1 MNEPGARLRS
11 DGVSA
16 DGLTRLVD
24 ACLRISSELD
34 PGAVLQKIADEARQ
48 VAQAQY
54 SAVQVF
60 ETGNDPGELVTS
72 GFTLKEGESTEYP
85 VSLERLLR
93 PESRSQEAPEA
104 QDAGPWLTV
113 QVRYDEEDVARLH
126 VADRDGGE
134 DFTPEDRTLLHM
146 FASHAGAAI
155 ARDWAHGQEQRAR
168 AGLGEMTRPRTEFP
182 DFVTRQFRTSIVAI
196 KGSAAT
202 VLGSPYPM
210 DHRETRQFLQI
221 IDEHADHMRHLMGN
235 LSDQRD
241 METGTLSVYPEPAD
255 LGDLVKQAREA
266 FLRRGGANTVIVRS
280 GPALPTAK
288 LDRERI
294 FRVLDILLTHVS
306 ESSPPS
312 SVIRVSLSGTKAD
325 AMVTVEISAQY
336 GGGWNPDDEPGLCS
350 QTWAAAHPP
359 VGEAGE
365 TLVRGPAICRAI
377 VEAHGGQL
385 SAHGAGPGP
394 GPRFT
399 LTVPAGTAP
408 AGGQGAN
415 TGNTGPGASASATQ
429 RSREGQL
436 RVLAVDPDPVSRSH
450 TWTMLLEEGFEAVVT
465 GDPDRVEYL
474 AGTERPHLFLVDA
487 GPEIMERIAR
497 VSDGPVLFMLEHG
510 TVPDMERALD
520 LGAADFILK
529 PFTRQELAGRIRTA
543 VRRGREPVQ
552 PASPGPFVLGELTI
566 DYAER
571 TATVANVQVQL
582 TATEFNLLSELS
594 TNAGVT
600 LTHEHLLREV
610 WGPLHQADVR
620 VLRTFIKG
628 LRRKLGDAPW
638 SPRYIYTAIR
648 VGYRM
653 PSPSG
658 T

>member
-1 MNEPGARLRS
+1 MNESGDRLRS

-72 GFTLKEGESTEYP
+72 GFTLKEGESTEHP
-85 VSLERLLR
+85 VSLEPLLR
-93 PESRSQEAPEA
+93 PVSGSQEAPEA

-168 AGLGEMTRPRTEFP
+168 AGLGEMTRQRTEFP

-241 METGTLSVYPEPAD
+241 METGTLSVHPEPAD

-266 FLRRGGANTVIVRS
+266 FLRRGGANTVLVRS
-280 GPALPTAK
+280 GPALPMAK

-294 FRVLDILLTHVS
+294 FRALGILLTHVS

-385 SAHGAGPGP
+385 SAHGAGPGTRP
-394 GPRFT
+394 PFHLHGPRRGPEREQRQE
-399 LTVPAGTAP
+399 PAPGTAP
-408 AGGQGAN
+408 HPCKARGEAKPGSWQSTQTRCHSPTSGACSWRQDSQPWQ
-415 TGNTGPGASASATQ
+415 PGTRTPSS
-429 RSREGQL
+429 
-436 RVLAVDPDPVSRSH
+436 
-450 TWTMLLEEGFEAVVT
+450 TW
-465 GDPDRVEYL
+465 
-474 AGTERPHLFLVDA
+474 
-487 GPEIMERIAR
+487 
-497 VSDGPVLFMLEHG
+497 
-510 TVPDMERALD
+510 
-520 LGAADFILK
+520 
-529 PFTRQELAGRIRTA
+529 
-543 VRRGREPVQ
+543 
-552 PASPGPFVLGELTI
+552 
-566 DYAER
+566 
-571 TATVANVQVQL
+571 
-582 TATEFNLLSELS
+582 
-594 TNAGVT
+594 
-600 LTHEHLLREV
+600 
-610 WGPLHQADVR
+610 W
-620 VLRTFIKG
+620 
-628 LRRKLGDAPW
+628 
-638 SPRYIYTAIR
+638 
-648 VGYRM
+648 
-653 PSPSG
+653 
-658 T
+658 

>member
-24 ACLRISSELD
+24 ACLRISSEVD

-85 VSLERLLR
+85 VSLEPL
-93 PESRSQEAPEA
+93 PVSGSQEAPEA

-134 DFTPEDRTLLHM
+134 DFTPEDRTLLYV

-155 ARDWAHGQEQRAR
+155 ARDWAHGQQQRAR
-168 AGLGEMTRPRTEFP
+168 AGLGEMTRQRTEFP

-266 FLRRGGANTVIVRS
+266 FLRRGGANTVLVRS
-280 GPALPTAK
+280 GPALPMAK

-294 FRVLDILLTHVS
+294 FRALDILLTHVS

-399 LTVPAGTAP
+399 FTVPAGGQRENSAR
-408 AGGQGAN
+408 AGPRPSAASLQSSRRGQA
-415 TGNTGPGASASATQ
+415 
-429 RSREGQL
+429 RI
-436 RVLAVDPDPVSRSH
+436 LAIDPDPVSLTNIRS
-450 TWTMLLEEGFEAVVT
+450 MLLEAGFTTVATGNPDAIEHLVV
-465 GDPDRVEYL
+465 
-474 AGTERPHLFLVDA
+474 TERPHIFLVDLTQT
-487 GPEIMERIAR
+487 GPGGLEIIQRIGR
-497 VSDGPVLFMLEHG
+497 ISDAPVMVILDPNTG
-510 TVPDMERALD
+510 PDMDWVFD
-520 LGAADFILK
+520 LGAADCILK
-529 PFTRQELAGRIRTA
+529 PFTQKEVAARIRAA
-543 VRRGREPVQ
+543 VRTRRDPVQ
-552 PASPGPFVLGELTI
+552 PDSPEPFVLGELTI

-628 LRRKLGDAPW
+628 LRRKLGAAPW